1 MRVQH
6 SDLASSSLLWRIGE
20 SAIGMCEIMEKR
32 AAHVRSA
39 ARIALPEGEIAED
52 MTLSRF

>member
-1 MRVQH
+1 MYNSV
-6 SDLASSSLLWRIGE
+6 SDSSSLLWRIGE
-20 SAIGMCEIMEKR
+20 SAIEMCEIMEKR

-52 MTLSRF
+52 RTLSRF